1 MRVTTNVK
9 LVLTELYGKKCG
21 FIESRSL
28 NTPLYYK
35 VAPFSSLLEGL
46 DNRESTLALK
56 AAERLKSNAR
66 VTNLRAKKCHKGG
79 VLIEGRVEEG
89 GRCVETEGHLG
100 GKLLLPVNIGRRY
113 SLIGVPTIAL
123 LFFRCRQRIGK
134 MLVEVFRT
142 AANNG
147 TKLNVNE
154 VMQLV
159 QQIVEDPD
167 MQIRLDLIEHIPHV
181 ASISRSS
188 PHESTIY
195 DYLINIII
203 RYLKDQDNQVRMTAQ
218 TAVLLLTKR
227 GFLDRATIETKFCP
241 VIESLC
247 TSTDFSGISLMCKMA
262 PLIGKEM
269 TERIFLDKF
278 IALCKNDE
286 FFMRKVCASHFG
298 ELCTAVRRK
307 TLFRRLFPIFVDLS
321 CDETWSIRKACVD
334 VMMPVSCCMTL
345 EHRRLLLADLLA
357 THLND
362 ESKLVRMSAF
372 QILGPFISTFAKQFT
387 GVTYNQQGELVFTS
401 QQDNRFSIR
410 YLYEGVFPTKCAV
423 QSHTLDAEGRN
434 SEDNSD
440 SSVITRKPILEEEDD
455 EDDEDESQED
465 PISTMRAYKSKI
477 QRKHQKNDQT
487 LDDADNFNSFLY
499 YYVEPALP
507 LDDELVQAAR
517 RSAAQ
522 NNVDWKPLANVT
534 TASTKASLL
543 DGILEEDKYPAD
555 KPESVDQEIV
565 PRHLV
570 DSFLTM
576 AEPDQCFGDMGPDI
590 PHYCAF
596 SFPAVV
602 LTLGKDNWK
611 YLKHAYQS
619 LANAKQWKV
628 RHTVASSIH
637 EIAII
642 LGEELTISD
651 LIPIYDGFIKDLDE
665 VRIGMLKHLATFL
678 KILKPAVRVQY
689 LPSLKEFLVTDN
701 EWNWRFREELA
712 TQLLEIVHLFDP
724 VNVDRY
730 IVSLALELLRDKVA
744 AVRHVALSLMTQIVA
759 HLSDNNR
766 LVKALFRKLK
776 SLVYAKKWIRRQTFA
791 SLCAKIIS
799 SNAIS
804 GDRFSQE
811 MLPTLLE
818 ISSDKVPN
826 TTTLQKLRT
835 QEMLQFLAEWLGVKE
850 AEEVGNRLAEMRL
863 DLDRDVR
870 ILAGGEDNVPLN
882 ILSQTKTEESRN
894 ITF

>member
-1 MRVTTNVK
+1 
-9 LVLTELYGKKCG
+9 
-21 FIESRSL
+21 
-28 NTPLYYK
+28 
-35 VAPFSSLLEGL
+35 
-46 DNRESTLALK
+46 
-56 AAERLKSNAR
+56 
-66 VTNLRAKKCHKGG
+66 
-79 VLIEGRVEEG
+79 
-89 GRCVETEGHLG
+89 
-100 GKLLLPVNIGRRY
+100 
-113 SLIGVPTIAL
+113 
-123 LFFRCRQRIGK
+123 
-134 MLVEVFRT
+134 
-142 AANNG
+142 
-147 TKLNVNE
+147 
-154 VMQLV
+154 
-159 QQIVEDPD
+159 

-181 ASISRSS
+181 ATISRST
-188 PHESTIY
+188 PHEELIY
-195 DYLINIII
+195 DYVISIII

-227 GFLDRATIETKFCP
+227 GFFDNATIETKFCP

-247 TSTDFSGISLMCKMA
+247 TSADFSGISLMCKMA

-278 IALCKNDE
+278 IALCEDDE

-298 ELCTAVRRK
+298 ELCAAVRRK
-307 TLFRRLFPIFVDLS
+307 TLFRKLFPIFVDLC

-410 YLYEGVFPTKCAV
+410 YLYEGIFPMKCAV
-423 QSHTLDAEGRN
+423 RSHTLDAEDHN
-434 SEDNSD
+434 SKDNSN
-440 SSVITRKPILEEEDD
+440 SSVITQKPILEEEDD
-455 EDDEDESQED
+455 EEDEFQED
-465 PISTMRAYKSKI
+465 HISTMRAYKSKVRRV
-477 QRKHQKNDQT
+477 QPT
-487 LDDADNFNSFLY
+487 
-499 YYVEPALP
+499 LP
-507 LDDELVQAAR
+507 LDDELVEAAK

-522 NNVDWKPLANVT
+522 NNVDWKPLATVT

-543 DGILEEDKYPAD
+543 DDVLEEDKYPAD
-555 KPESVDQEIV
+555 KLEELVDLGDQEIV
-565 PRHLV
+565 PQHLI

-590 PHYCAF
+590 PHHCAF

-628 RHTVASSIH
+628 RRTVASSIH

-642 LGEELTISD
+642 LGEELTVSD

-689 LPSLKEFLVTDN
+689 LPSLKEFLATDN

-712 TQLLEIVHLFDP
+712 TQLLEIVNLFDP

-730 IVSLALELLRDKVA
+730 IVPLALELLRDKVA

-759 HLSDNNR
+759 HLSDNKR

-799 SNAIS
+799 NNAIS

-826 TTTLQKLRT
+826 VRLVVARTLS
-835 QEMLQFLAEWLGVKE
+835 ENVVPMGSEWLGVKE
-850 AEEVGNRLAEMRL
+850 TEEVEKRLTEMRL
-863 DLDRDVR
+863 DPDRDVR

-894 ITF
+894 IIIVKISSSFSQKTCIIQCSEYRKEVQLNIVVNDQRTDDFCSLLGRKQLELDLLTDFKYRWSKDINAVI

>member
-1 MRVTTNVK
+1 MADISNIQKENLDDSDEAMEIDEIDDDDVIDTGICNV
-9 LVLTELYGKKCG
+9 GG
-21 FIESRSL
+21 SGD
-28 NTPLYYK
+28 
-35 VAPFSSLLEGL
+35 EGEK
-46 DNRESTLALK
+46 DE
-56 AAERLKSNAR
+56 
-66 VTNLRAKKCHKGG
+66 
-79 VLIEGRVEEG
+79 
-89 GRCVETEGHLG
+89 
-100 GKLLLPVNIGRRY
+100 LLLKLQQYVTSDANF
-113 SLIGVPTIAL
+113 T
-123 LFFRCRQRIGK
+123 RQRIGK

-142 AANNG
+142 TANNG

-181 ASISRSS
+181 ATISCGT
-188 PHESTIY
+188 PHEEVIY
-195 DYLINIII
+195 DYVTSIII

-227 GFLDRATIETKFCP
+227 GFFDNATIETKFCP

-247 TSTDFSGISLMCKMA
+247 TSADFSGISLMCKMA

-269 TERIFLDKF
+269 TERIFLDNF
-278 IALCKNDE
+278 VALCGDSE
-286 FFMRKVCASHFG
+286 FFIRKVCASHFG
-298 ELCTAVRRK
+298 EMCTAVRRK
-307 TLFRRLFPIFVDLS
+307 TLFRRLFPIFVDL
-321 CDETWSIRKACVD
+321 CYDEIWSIRKACVD

-362 ESKLVRMSAF
+362 ESKL
-372 QILGPFISTFAKQFT
+372 
-387 GVTYNQQGELVFTS
+387 GELVFTS

-410 YLYEGVFPTKCAV
+410 YLYEGIFPMKCAV
-423 QSHTLDAEGRN
+423 RSHTLDAEDHN

-440 SSVITRKPILEEEDD
+440 PSVITQKPILEEEEED

-465 PISTMRAYKSKI
+465 HISTMRDHKI
-477 QRKHQKNDQT
+477 QRKHQKNEQT
-487 LDDADNFNSFLY
+487 LDDAENFNSFLY
-499 YYVEPALP
+499 YYIEPALP
-507 LDDELVQAAR
+507 LDDELVEAAK

-522 NNVDWKPLANVT
+522 NNVDWKPLANVI
-534 TASTKASLL
+534 TASTIASLL
-543 DGILEEDKYPAD
+543 DDVLKEDKYPGE
-555 KPESVDQEIV
+555 KHESVNLGDQEIV
-565 PRHLV
+565 PRHLI

-590 PHYCAF
+590 PHHCAF

-642 LGEELTISD
+642 LGEELTVSD

-689 LPSLKEFLVTDN
+689 LPSLKDFLATDN

-712 TQLLEIVHLFDP
+712 SQLLEIVNLFDP

-730 IVSLALELLRDKVA
+730 IVPLALELLRDKVA

-776 SLVYAKKWIRRQTFA
+776 SLVYAKKWIKRQTFA

-826 TTTLQKLRT
+826 VRLVVARTLS
-835 QEMLQFLAEWLGVKE
+835 ENVVPMGSEWLGVKE
-850 AEEVGNRLAEMRL
+850 AEDVENRLAEMRL

-894 ITF
+894 IMF

>member
-1 MRVTTNVK
+1 MIIRAEESVDGIIASARWHRRKENTRVKVRNRRAKQTDRQDD
-9 LVLTELYGKKCG
+9 L
-21 FIESRSL
+21 IESTEQAESGARETSL
-28 NTPLYYK
+28 VCVPAAGQQPQQQRRGA
-35 VAPFSSLLEGL
+35 AP
-46 DNRESTLALK
+46 K
-56 AAERLKSNAR
+56 
-66 VTNLRAKKCHKGG
+66 
-79 VLIEGRVEEG
+79 I
-89 GRCVETEGHLG
+89 
-100 GKLLLPVNIGRRY
+100 
-113 SLIGVPTIAL
+113 
-123 LFFRCRQRIGK
+123 QRIGK

-142 AANNG
+142 TANNG

-181 ASISRSS
+181 ATISCGT
-188 PHESTIY
+188 PHEEVIY
-195 DYLINIII
+195 DYVTSIII

-227 GFLDRATIETKFCP
+227 GFFDNATIETKFCP

-247 TSTDFSGISLMCKMA
+247 TSADFSGISLMCKMA

-269 TERIFLDKF
+269 TERIFLDNF
-278 IALCKNDE
+278 VALCGDSE
-286 FFMRKVCASHFG
+286 FFIRKVCASHFG
-298 ELCTAVRRK
+298 EMCTAVRRK
-307 TLFRRLFPIFVDLS
+307 TLFRRLFPIFVDL
-321 CDETWSIRKACVD
+321 CYDEIWSIRKACVD

-362 ESKLVRMSAF
+362 ESKL
-372 QILGPFISTFAKQFT
+372 
-387 GVTYNQQGELVFTS
+387 GELVFTS

-410 YLYEGVFPTKCAV
+410 YLYEGIFPMKCAV
-423 QSHTLDAEGRN
+423 RSHTLDAEDHN

-440 SSVITRKPILEEEDD
+440 PSVITQKPILEEEEED

-465 PISTMRAYKSKI
+465 HISTMRDHKI
-477 QRKHQKNDQT
+477 QRKHQKNEQT
-487 LDDADNFNSFLY
+487 LDDAENFNSFLY
-499 YYVEPALP
+499 YYIEPALP
-507 LDDELVQAAR
+507 LDDELVEAAK

-522 NNVDWKPLANVT
+522 NNVDWKPLANVI
-534 TASTKASLL
+534 TASTIASLL
-543 DGILEEDKYPAD
+543 DDVLKEDKYPGE
-555 KPESVDQEIV
+555 KHESVNLGDQEIV
-565 PRHLV
+565 PRHLI

-590 PHYCAF
+590 PHHCAF

-642 LGEELTISD
+642 LGEELTVSD

-689 LPSLKEFLVTDN
+689 LPSLKDFLATDN

-712 TQLLEIVHLFDP
+712 SQLLEIVNLFDP

-730 IVSLALELLRDKVA
+730 IVPLALELLRDKVA

-776 SLVYAKKWIRRQTFA
+776 SLVYAKKWIKRQTFA

-826 TTTLQKLRT
+826 VRLVVARTLS
-835 QEMLQFLAEWLGVKE
+835 ENVVPMGSEWLGVKE
-850 AEEVGNRLAEMRL
+850 AEDVENRLAEMRL

-894 ITF
+894 IMF

>member
-1 MRVTTNVK
+1 MTDHNRRDEIDRTPTAMEIDEIDDDDVIDTGICNV
-9 LVLTELYGKKCG
+9 GG
-21 FIESRSL
+21 SGD
-28 NTPLYYK
+28 
-35 VAPFSSLLEGL
+35 EGEK
-46 DNRESTLALK
+46 DE
-56 AAERLKSNAR
+56 
-66 VTNLRAKKCHKGG
+66 
-79 VLIEGRVEEG
+79 
-89 GRCVETEGHLG
+89 
-100 GKLLLPVNIGRRY
+100 LLLKLQQYVTSDANF
-113 SLIGVPTIAL
+113 T
-123 LFFRCRQRIGK
+123 RQRIGK

-142 AANNG
+142 TANNG

-181 ASISRSS
+181 ATISCGT
-188 PHESTIY
+188 PHEEVIY
-195 DYLINIII
+195 DYVTSIII

-227 GFLDRATIETKFCP
+227 GFFDNATIETKFCP

-247 TSTDFSGISLMCKMA
+247 TSADFSGISLMCKMA

-269 TERIFLDKF
+269 TERIFLDNF
-278 IALCKNDE
+278 VALCGDSE
-286 FFMRKVCASHFG
+286 FFIRKVCASHFG
-298 ELCTAVRRK
+298 EMCTAVRRK
-307 TLFRRLFPIFVDLS
+307 TLFRRLFPIFVDL
-321 CDETWSIRKACVD
+321 CYDEIWSIRKACVD

-362 ESKLVRMSAF
+362 ESKL
-372 QILGPFISTFAKQFT
+372 
-387 GVTYNQQGELVFTS
+387 GELVFTS

-410 YLYEGVFPTKCAV
+410 YLYEGIFPMKCAV
-423 QSHTLDAEGRN
+423 RSHTLDAEDHN

-440 SSVITRKPILEEEDD
+440 PSVITQKPILEEEEED

-465 PISTMRAYKSKI
+465 HISTMRDHKI
-477 QRKHQKNDQT
+477 QRKHQKNEQT
-487 LDDADNFNSFLY
+487 LDDAENFNSFLY
-499 YYVEPALP
+499 YYIEPALP
-507 LDDELVQAAR
+507 LDDELVEAAK

-522 NNVDWKPLANVT
+522 NNVDWKPLANVI
-534 TASTKASLL
+534 TASTIASLL
-543 DGILEEDKYPAD
+543 DDVLKEDKYPGE
-555 KPESVDQEIV
+555 KHESVNLGDQEIV
-565 PRHLV
+565 PRHLI

-590 PHYCAF
+590 PHHCAF

-642 LGEELTISD
+642 LGEELTVSD

-689 LPSLKEFLVTDN
+689 LPSLKDFLATDN

-712 TQLLEIVHLFDP
+712 SQLLEIVNLFDP

-730 IVSLALELLRDKVA
+730 IVPLALELLRDKVA

-776 SLVYAKKWIRRQTFA
+776 SLVYAKKWIKRQTFA

-826 TTTLQKLRT
+826 VRLVVARTLS
-835 QEMLQFLAEWLGVKE
+835 ENVVPMGSEWLGVKE
-850 AEEVGNRLAEMRL
+850 AEDVENRLAEMRL

-894 ITF
+894 IMF